1 MLKGHTGLLYLMLGA
16 RRLLSTSA
24 YNFLSLNTKQQIC
37 SLWQPSSDQVEFQ
50 LVNVQRQLNSS
61 DCGLFAIANATEL
74 AHGRDTMLCMWD
86 TCQMREHLFNCLEMG
101 KIEQFPLIRQRCIP
115 VGKHIKKNPCHILQ
129 DSKEVAFVEVVKAGG
144 FAAK

>member
-1 MLKGHTGLLYLMLGA
+1 MLKGHTGLLYLMLCWVQEGCCQPA
-16 RRLLSTSA
+16 SA

-50 LVNVQRQLNSS
+50 LVNVQRQPNSS
-61 DCGLFAIANATEL
+61 DCRLFAIANATEL

-86 TCQMREHLFNCLEMG
+86 TCQLCEHLFNCLEMG

-115 VGKHIKKNPCHILQ
+115 VGKHIKKTLVIYCRIP
-129 DSKEVAFVEVVKAGG
+129 KR
-144 FAAK
+144 

>member
-1 MLKGHTGLLYLMLGA
+1 MGA
-16 RRLLSTSA
+16 VSTFIQILNVERSHWIVVSNVGCKKAVVNIYDSA

-50 LVNVQRQLNSS
+50 LVNVQRQPNSS

-115 VGKHIKKNPCHILQ
+115 AGKHIKKTPC
-129 DSKEVAFVEVVKAGG
+129 
-144 FAAK
+144 